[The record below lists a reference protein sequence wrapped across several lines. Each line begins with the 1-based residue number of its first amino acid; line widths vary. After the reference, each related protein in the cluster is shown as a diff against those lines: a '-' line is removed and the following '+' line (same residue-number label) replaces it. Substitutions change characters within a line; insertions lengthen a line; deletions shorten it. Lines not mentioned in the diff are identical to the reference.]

1 MTWSAGWGMKMQ
13 LVNLML
19 YPKYSAKAPPVFP
32 IKVSESVGESWA
44 GLPVIWGR
52 ENLGLLEG
60 LNLQISGATRGA
72 EGALGATSASGED

>member
-44 GLPVIWGR
+44 ACDQGQR
-52 ENLGLLEG
+52 ESGTLGGPEL
-60 LNLQISGATRGA
+60 ADFRGH
-72 EGALGATSASGED
+72 